1 MEEKDFNRI
10 AQLIKTEVNAVR
22 SDVGSFKEEMTAVR
36 SDVGSLKEE
45 MTAVRSDVGSLK
57 EEMTSVRSDVG
68 SLKEEMT
75 AVRFDIGRLDGAVT
89 AVRSDVGNLKEEMTA
104 VRSDIGSFKEEIKD
118 DFRLQVGILSED
130 FHGKLQL
137 VAEGHQMLAEKMD
150 RMHGELT
157 GKIDAVAVDL
167 AAHRIDTEGHKR
179 GYMVQEP

>member
-45 MTAVRSDVGSLK
+45 MTA
-57 EEMTSVRSDVG
+57 VRSDVG